1 MPIRTLIVDDH
12 ELVRR
17 GLHAYLMTEEEIQV
31 VGEAAN
37 GKEALALIRKTN
49 PDVVLMDLVMDEM
62 DGVEATREAV
72 RIQPGIRVIVLTSY
86 LNDDKL
92 FPVLEAG
99 AFSYLL
105 KTSRAEEIAAAI
117 RSAHQGESTLEP
129 KVSARLLKQVRK
141 PDPLPHEDLTD
152 REREVLGLLG
162 QAKTNQQI
170 ADSLMIG
177 IKTVKTHVSNI
188 LSKLGLEDRT
198 QAAVYAVKH
207 GLAEGANF
215 HLDSTK
221 RSSPGTR

>member
-17 GLHAYLMTEEEIQV
+17 GLSTYLMTEEGIEV

-37 GKEALALIRKTN
+37 GKEALASIRKTR
-49 PDVVLMDLVMDEM
+49 PDVVLMDLVMEEM

-72 RIQPGIRVIVLTSY
+72 QIHPGIRVIVLTSY
-86 LNDDKL
+86 INDDKV

-105 KTSRAEEIAAAI
+105 KTARAEEIAAAI
-117 RSAHQGESTLEP
+117 RSAHRGESTLEP
-129 KVSARLLKQVRK
+129 KVSARLLKRVRK
-141 PDPLPHEDLTD
+141 PQPLPHEDLTI
-152 REREVLGLLG
+152 REGEVLRLLG

-170 ADSLMIG
+170 ADILMIG

-207 GLAEGANF
+207 GLAEETDLRWN
-215 HLDSTK
+215 
-221 RSSPGTR
+221 SPDRPSR

>member
-17 GLHAYLMTEEEIQV
+17 GLSTYLMTEEGIEVI
-31 VGEAAN
+31 GEAAN
-37 GKEALALIRKTN
+37 GKEALAFIRKTR
-49 PDVVLMDLVMDEM
+49 PDVVLMDLVMEEM

-72 RIQPGIRVIVLTSY
+72 QIHPGIRVIVLTSY
-86 LNDDKL
+86 ISDDKL

-99 AFSYLL
+99 ATSYLL
-105 KTSRAEEIAAAI
+105 KTARAEEIASAI
-117 RSAHQGESTLEP
+117 RSAYRGESTLEP

-141 PDPLPHEDLTD
+141 PKPLPHEDLTD
-152 REREVLGLLG
+152 REREVLHLLG

-207 GLAEGANF
+207 GLAEETD
-215 HLDSTK
+215 LC
-221 RSSPGTR
+221 

>member
-17 GLHAYLMTEEEIQV
+17 GLSTYLMTEEGIEVI
-31 VGEAAN
+31 GEAAN
-37 GKEALALIRKTN
+37 GKEALAFIRKTR
-49 PDVVLMDLVMDEM
+49 PDVVLMDLVMEEM
-62 DGVEATREAV
+62 DGVETTREAV
-72 RIQPGIRVIVLTSY
+72 QIHPGIRVIVLTSY
-86 LNDDKL
+86 ISDDKL

-99 AFSYLL
+99 ATSYLL
-105 KTSRAEEIAAAI
+105 KTARAEEIAAAI
-117 RSAHQGESTLEP
+117 RSAYRGESTLEP

-141 PDPLPHEDLTD
+141 PKPLPHEDLTD
-152 REREVLGLLG
+152 REREVLHLLG

-207 GLAEGANF
+207 GLAEETD
-215 HLDSTK
+215 LC
-221 RSSPGTR
+221 

>member
-17 GLHAYLMTEEEIQV
+17 GLSTYLMTEEGIEVI
-31 VGEAAN
+31 GEAAN
-37 GKEALALIRKTN
+37 GKEALAFIRKTR
-49 PDVVLMDLVMDEM
+49 PDVVLMDLVMEEM

-72 RIQPGIRVIVLTSY
+72 QIHPGIRVIVLTSY
-86 LNDDKL
+86 ISDDKL

-99 AFSYLL
+99 ATSYLL
-105 KTSRAEEIAAAI
+105 KTARAEEIAAAI
-117 RSAHQGESTLEP
+117 RSAYRGESTLEP

-141 PDPLPHEDLTD
+141 PKPLPHEDLTD
-152 REREVLGLLG
+152 REREVLHLLG

-207 GLAEGANF
+207 GLAEETD
-215 HLDSTK
+215 LC
-221 RSSPGTR
+221 

>member
-17 GLHAYLMTEEEIQV
+17 GLSTYLMTEEGIEV

-37 GKEALALIRKTN
+37 GKEALASIRKTR
-49 PDVVLMDLVMDEM
+49 PDVVLMDLVMEEM

-72 RIQPGIRVIVLTSY
+72 QIHPGIRVIVLTSY
-86 LNDDKL
+86 INDDKV
-92 FPVLEAG
+92 FPALEAG

-105 KTSRAEEIAAAI
+105 KTARAEEIAAAI
-117 RSAHQGESTLEP
+117 RSAHRGESTLEP
-129 KVSARLLKQVRK
+129 KVSARLLKRVRK
-141 PDPLPHEDLTD
+141 PQPLPHEDLTI
-152 REREVLGLLG
+152 REGEVLRLLG

-170 ADSLMIG
+170 ADILMIG

-207 GLAEGANF
+207 GLAEETDLRWN
-215 HLDSTK
+215 
-221 RSSPGTR
+221 SPDRPSR

>member
-17 GLHAYLMTEEEIQV
+17 GLSTYLMTEEGIEV

-37 GKEALALIRKTN
+37 GKEALASIRKTR
-49 PDVVLMDLVMDEM
+49 PDVVLMDLVMEEM

-72 RIQPGIRVIVLTSY
+72 QIHPGIRVIVLTSY
-86 LNDDKL
+86 INDDKV
-92 FPVLEAG
+92 FPALEAG

-105 KTSRAEEIAAAI
+105 KTARAEEITAAI
-117 RSAHQGESTLEP
+117 RSAHRGESTLEP
-129 KVSARLLKQVRK
+129 KVSARLLKRVRK
-141 PDPLPHEDLTD
+141 PQPLPHQDLTI
-152 REREVLGLLG
+152 REGEVLRLLG

-170 ADSLMIG
+170 ADILMIG

-188 LSKLGLEDRT
+188 LSKPGLEDRT

-207 GLAEGANF
+207 GLAEETDLRWN
-215 HLDSTK
+215 
-221 RSSPGTR
+221 SPDRPSR